1 MKDKGSGKSLPL
13 ADRDLKCPTLLI
25 QVPALSHGPEA
36 RGEWPAQ
43 ALAPLSG
50 EKLLPGCRGG
60 WEREGAPGHPAEG
73 ASVIELGFLI
83 YKRGRLTPAPPPP
96 PGSEEYV

>member
-1 MKDKGSGKSLPL
+1 M
-13 ADRDLKCPTLLI
+13 
-25 QVPALSHGPEA
+25 
-36 RGEWPAQ
+36 
-43 ALAPLSG
+43 
-50 EKLLPGCRGG
+50 PGCRGG

-96 PGSEEYV
+96 PGSEEHV